1 MLGILFLEV
10 KFFSLLVFERLN
22 NNNFTFFRDKFK
34 VVFIYHFLA
43 INQKCCKLPSILYRT
58 LLIKLGPT
66 NLGFVTDL
74 FRERTISWMNGVCVV
89 DPTLIYSRM

>member
-22 NNNFTFFRDKFK
+22 NYKFTFFRDKFR

-43 INQKCCKLPSILYRT
+43 INQKCGNLPSIYRT

-74 FRERTISWMNGVCVV
+74 FRERTISWMNEVCVV
-89 DPTLIYSRM
+89 DPTLKYSRM